1 MGPMGKHSRQ
11 QRRKRSTPL
20 AKAIAWIA
28 ALGGVAVLIYAVMQM
43 SGVRYDE
50 DAIKVVSFANL
61 NESQKRSALVA
72 ANEARCDCGCGMTL
86 AQCVSTDM
94 TCPVRT
100 DNIDRIRTMV
110 RDAERSP
117 R

>member
-1 MGPMGKHSRQ
+1 MAKRSGRQ

-20 AKAIAWIA
+20 VKALTWIA
-28 ALGGVAVLIYAVMQM
+28 VLGGVALVVYAVTQL
-43 SGVRYDE
+43 SGVAYDE

-61 NESQKRSALVA
+61 DDRQKRSALVA
-72 ANEARCDCGCGMTL
+72 ANQARCNCGCGMTL
-86 AQCVSTDM
+86 AQCVATDM

-110 RDAERSP
+110 RDAER
-117 R
+117 